1 MRSAKGVSMETTGK
15 PPTGR
20 KRLSKPQGDD
30 PFENEPKKEKLPP
43 PPLDTA
49 PRKGPKLALASRSP
63 LSVAF
68 RHIRPDWRRYIQ
80 FVDLAARRGDVAM
93 ERFRDCY
100 EALAPLDKVR
110 CWPEQICELAQ
121 VTPGELVGA
130 VCRAIWESKAA
141 ESSVVSSIAHP
152 ELLLDTIKFAKKE
165 ENFRDR
171 ELFFRM
177 AGSLPDRKGTSIN
190 IFNQAAGQV
199 NDMPD
204 VVGRS
209 KLRSFD
215 EEVIDMS
222 RDLETPDS
230 PPFLVR
236 PPDVPPENS

>member
-1 MRSAKGVSMETTGK
+1 MEKIGK

-20 KRLSKPQGDD
+20 RHLSQPQEED
-30 PFENEPKKEKLPP
+30 PFENEPKKLPP
-43 PPLDTA
+43 PPLDVA
-49 PRKGPKLALASRSP
+49 ERKGPKLPLASRSP

-68 RHIRPDWRRYIQ
+68 RHIKPDWRRYVQ
-80 FVDLAARRGDVAM
+80 FVDLAARKGDVAM
-93 ERFRDCY
+93 TRFRDCY
-100 EALAPLDKVR
+100 EALEPLDKAR
-110 CWPEQICELAQ
+110 CWPEQVCQLAQ
-121 VTPGELVGA
+121 VTPGELIGA
-130 VCRAIWESKAA
+130 VCRAIWESGAA
-141 ESSVVSSIAHP
+141 ESSMVSSMAHP
-152 ELLLDTIKFAKKE
+152 ELLMHTIRFAKKE

-190 IFNQAAGQV
+190 IFNQAAGQMG
-199 NDMPD
+199 DMPD

-215 EEVIDMS
+215 EEVIEMS

-236 PPDVPPENS
+236 QSDVPPEDN